1 MCIRDRYLLMYYSA
15 ILHLAVALFLII
27 IWRKKLGFQRVKV
40 LLEILVISGGGVIIQ
55 LLNPFLLTTGFG
67 VSLGILALFITINNP
82 YANMDSLTG
91 LYNHCLLYTSSFSF
105 TVVSQWKMASVY
117 CFLS

>member
-1 MCIRDRYLLMYYSA
+1 MLPFTFLCYILSMHENNRLRFHKENAVIGLPTLVLIGVILTNPFTGKLFCFDPSRGYVKGPWYLLMYYSA

-55 LLNPFLLTTGFG
+55 LFEPVPF
-67 VSLGILALFITINNP
+67 
-82 YANMDSLTG
+82 
-91 LYNHCLLYTSSFSF
+91 
-105 TVVSQWKMASVY
+105 
-117 CFLS
+117 

>member
-1 MCIRDRYLLMYYSA
+1 MPSFIWLLLCFIYYN
-15 ILHLAVALFLII
+15 LEEE
-27 IWRKKLGFQRVKV
+27 LGFQRVKV

-91 LYNHCLLYTSSFSF
+91 LYNLFI
-105 TVVSQWKMASVY
+105 
-117 CFLS
+117 